1 MSKRA
6 NSKKQNCATSDGNI
20 ETSRPSETKSR
31 KRTRIAEKIH
41 EKSKNLSEKEKVPI
55 SPGAKKRKKRH
66 QTATR
71 ESLSSSSDGSQT
83 GSQNLFESKSP
94 SQNEDRESE
103 TERVRSS
110 KSSSFD
116 KYLQVTLLQ

>member
-41 EKSKNLSEKEKVPI
+41 EKSKNLSEKEIPI

-71 ESLSSSSDGSQT
+71 ESLSSSSDSSQT

>member
-6 NSKKQNCATSDGNI
+6 NSKTQKFTSSDGNI
-20 ETSRPSETKSR
+20 EKSRPSETKSR

-41 EKSKNLSEKEKVPI
+41 EQSKNLNEKEKVPV
-55 SPGAKKRKKRH
+55 PPAAKKRKKR

-71 ESLSSSSDGSQT
+71 ESLSSSSDSSCQT
-83 GSQNLFESKSP
+83 GSQNLFESRSP
-94 SQNEDRESE
+94 SQNEGRDSE
-103 TERVRSS
+103 TDAVRSS

-116 KYLQVTLLQ
+116 KYLQVILLQ